1 MSSLNKKLVLAFLF
15 IFMLGSFGFFV
26 IDKATKSRI
35 DNIGII
41 GQVPSFSL
49 TNFDG
54 SIITEKQLDNRI
66 SIVSF
71 IFTQCEGACPIM
83 SENMSILQER
93 FASSNDIQFL
103 SITTDPDYDTLEVLN
118 DYSSNYSNKNN
129 WYFLRGNIID
139 VIELSEKGFFLSAA
153 LLPAGHSTRL
163 VLVDKQLNIRKYYE
177 GTIESNIFELQSD
190 IVTLLNQG

>member
-1 MSSLNKKLVLAFLF
+1 MSSLNKKLVIAFLF
-15 IFMLGSFGFFV
+15 IFMLGSLGFYV

-54 SIITEKQLDNRI
+54 SIITDQQLNNKI

-83 SENMSILQER
+83 SDNMSTLQER
-93 FASSNDIQFL
+93 FSASDDIQFL
-103 SITTDPDYDTLEVLN
+103 SITTDPDYDTLDILSEF
-118 DYSSNYSNKNN
+118 SSNYSNDNN
-129 WYFLRGNIID
+129 WFFLRGDIVDI
-139 VIELSEKGFFLSAA
+139 IELSEKGFFLSAA
-153 LLPAGHSTRL
+153 LLPAGHSTRF
-163 VLVDKQLNIRKYYE
+163 VLVDKKLNIRKFYE
-177 GTIESNIFELQSD
+177 GTVESNIFELQSD

>member
-1 MSSLNKKLVLAFLF
+1 MSSLNKKLVIAFLF
-15 IFMLGSFGFFV
+15 IFMLGSFGFYV

-35 DNIGII
+35 DNISII

-54 SIITEKQLDNRI
+54 SVITDQQLNDKI

-71 IFTQCEGACPIM
+71 IFTQCDGACPIM
-83 SENMSILQER
+83 SENMSILQKR
-93 FASSNDIQFL
+93 FSASDDVQFL
-103 SITTDPDYDTLEVLN
+103 SITTDPDYDTLDILKKF
-118 DYSSNYSNKNN
+118 SSNYSNDDN
-129 WYFLRGNIID
+129 WFFLRGNLIEI
-139 VIELSEKGFFLSAA
+139 IELSEKGFYLSAA
-153 LLPAGHSTRL
+153 LLPAGHSTRF
-163 VLVDKQLNIRKYYE
+163 VLVDKELNIRKYYE

>member
-15 IFMLGSFGFFV
+15 IFILGSFGFFV

-54 SIITEKQLDNRI
+54 SVITEEQLDNKI

-103 SITTDPDYDTLEVLN
+103 SITTDPDYDTLDVLN
-118 DYSSNYSNKNN
+118 DYSSTYSNNNN
-129 WYFLRGNIID
+129 WFFLRGDIID
-139 VIELSEKGFFLSAA
+139 IIELSEKGFFLSAA

-163 VLVDKQLNIRKYYE
+163 VLVDKESNIRKYYE

>member
-15 IFMLGSFGFFV
+15 IFILGSFGFFV

-54 SIITEKQLDNRI
+54 SIITENQLDDKI

-93 FASSNDIQFL
+93 FSSSNDIQFL
-103 SITTDPDYDTLEVLN
+103 SITTDPDYDTLDVLN
-118 DYSSNYSNKNN
+118 DYSSSYSNNNN
-129 WYFLRGNIID
+129 WFFLRGDILDI
-139 VIELSEKGFFLSAA
+139 IELSEKGFFLSAA

-163 VLVDKQLNIRKYYE
+163 VLVDKESNIRKYYE

>member
-54 SIITEKQLDNRI
+54 SVITEKQLDNKI

-118 DYSSNYSNKNN
+118 EYSSNYSNKNN
-129 WYFLRGNIID
+129 WYFLKGNIID
-139 VIELSEKGFFLSAA
+139 VIELSEKGFLLSAA

-190 IVTLLNQG
+190 IVTLLNQR

>member
-1 MSSLNKKLVLAFLF
+1 MSSLNKKLVIAFLF
-15 IFMLGSFGFFV
+15 IFMLGSFGFYV

-35 DNIGII
+35 DNISII

-54 SIITEKQLDNRI
+54 SVITDQQLNDKI

-83 SENMSILQER
+83 SENMSVLQQR
-93 FASSNDIQFL
+93 FSASDDVQFL
-103 SITTDPDYDTLEVLN
+103 SITTDPDYDTLDILEKF
-118 DYSSNYSNKNN
+118 SSNYSNNDN
-129 WYFLRGNIID
+129 WFFLRGNLIEI
-139 VIELSEKGFFLSAA
+139 IELSEKGFYLSAA
-153 LLPAGHSTRL
+153 LLPGGHSTRF
-163 VLVDKQLNIRKYYE
+163 VLVDKELNIRKYYE

>member
-54 SIITEKQLDNRI
+54 SIITENQLDDKI

-83 SENMSILQER
+83 SENMSILQGR

-103 SITTDPDYDTLEVLN
+103 SITTDPDYDTLDVLN
-118 DYSSNYSNKNN
+118 DYSSTYSNNNN
-129 WYFLRGNIID
+129 WFFLRGDIID
-139 VIELSEKGFFLSAA
+139 IIELSEKGFFLSAA

-163 VLVDKQLNIRKYYE
+163 VLVDKESNIRKYYE
-177 GTIESNIFELQSD
+177 GTIESNIFELQND
-190 IVTLLNQG
+190 IVTMLNQG

>member
-54 SIITEKQLDNRI
+54 SVVTEKQLDNKI

-118 DYSSNYSNKNN
+118 EYSSNYSNKNN
-129 WYFLRGNIID
+129 WYFLKGNIID
-139 VIELSEKGFFLSAA
+139 VIELSEKGFLLSAA

>member
-54 SIITEKQLDNRI
+54 SVITEKQLDNKI

-103 SITTDPDYDTLEVLN
+103 SITTDPDYDTLEVHN
-118 DYSSNYSNKNN
+118 KYSSNYSCLL
-129 WYFLRGNIID
+129 YTSD
-139 VIELSEKGFFLSAA
+139 AA
-153 LLPAGHSTRL
+153 
-163 VLVDKQLNIRKYYE
+163 DDQ
-177 GTIESNIFELQSD
+177 
-190 IVTLLNQG
+190 

>member
-1 MSSLNKKLVLAFLF
+1 MSSLNKKLVLAFIF

-54 SIITEKQLDNRI
+54 SIITENQLDNKI

-103 SITTDPDYDTLEVLN
+103 SITTDPDYDTLDVLN
-118 DYSSNYSNKNN
+118 DYSSSYSNNNN
-129 WYFLRGNIID
+129 WFFLRGDILDIID
-139 VIELSEKGFFLSAA
+139 LSEKGFFLSAA

-163 VLVDKQLNIRKYYE
+163 VLVDKESNIRKYYE

>member
-15 IFMLGSFGFFV
+15 IFILGSFGFFV

-54 SIITEKQLDNRI
+54 SIITENQLDDKI

-103 SITTDPDYDTLEVLN
+103 SITTDPDYDTLDVLN
-118 DYSSNYSNKNN
+118 DYSSTYSNNNN
-129 WYFLRGNIID
+129 WFFLRGDILDIID
-139 VIELSEKGFFLSAA
+139 LSEKGFFLSAA

-163 VLVDKQLNIRKYYE
+163 VLVDKESNIRKYYE

>member
-1 MSSLNKKLVLAFLF
+1 MSSLNIKLVLAFLF

-54 SIITEKQLDNRI
+54 SVITEKQLDNKI

-118 DYSSNYSNKNN
+118 EYSSNYSNKNN

>member
-1 MSSLNKKLVLAFLF
+1 MSSLNKKLVIAFLF
-15 IFMLGSFGFFV
+15 IFMLGSFGFYV

-41 GQVPSFSL
+41 GKVPSFSL

-54 SIITEKQLDNRI
+54 SIITDEQLNNKI

-83 SENMSILQER
+83 SDNMSTLQER
-93 FASSNDIQFL
+93 FSASDDIQFL
-103 SITTDPDYDTLEVLN
+103 SITTDPDYDTLDILSEF
-118 DYSSNYSNKNN
+118 SSNYSNDNN
-129 WYFLRGNIID
+129 WFFLRGDIVDI
-139 VIELSEKGFFLSAA
+139 IELSEKGFFLSAA
-153 LLPAGHSTRL
+153 LLPAGHSTRF
-163 VLVDKQLNIRKYYE
+163 VLVDKELNIRKFYE
-177 GTIESNIFELQSD
+177 GTVESNIYELQSD

>member
-54 SIITEKQLDNRI
+54 SVITEKQLDNKI

-118 DYSSNYSNKNN
+118 EYSSNYSNKNN

-139 VIELSEKGFFLSAA
+139 VIELSEIGFFLSAA

>member
-54 SIITEKQLDNRI
+54 SVITENQLDDKI

-103 SITTDPDYDTLEVLN
+103 SITTDPDYDTLDILN
-118 DYSSNYSNKNN
+118 EYSSSYSKNN
-129 WYFLRGNIID
+129 NWFFLRGDILDI
-139 VIELSEKGFFLSAA
+139 IELSEQGFFLSAA

-163 VLVDKQLNIRKYYE
+163 VLVDKELNIRKYYE

>member
-1 MSSLNKKLVLAFLF
+1 MSSLNKKLVIAFLF
-15 IFMLGSFGFFV
+15 IFMLGSFGFYI

-35 DNIGII
+35 DNISII

-54 SIITEKQLDNRI
+54 SVITDQQLNDKI

-93 FASSNDIQFL
+93 FSASDDVQFL
-103 SITTDPDYDTLEVLN
+103 SITTDPDYDTLDILEKF
-118 DYSSNYSNKNN
+118 SSNYSNDDN
-129 WYFLRGNIID
+129 WFFLRGNLIEI
-139 VIELSEKGFFLSAA
+139 IELSEKGFYLSAA
-153 LLPAGHSTRL
+153 LLPAGHSTRF
-163 VLVDKQLNIRKYYE
+163 VLVDKELNIRKYYE

>member
-54 SIITEKQLDNRI
+54 SVITEKQLYNKI

-93 FASSNDIQFL
+93 FASSYDIQFL

-118 DYSSNYSNKNN
+118 EYSSNYSNKNN
-129 WYFLRGNIID
+129 WYFLKGNIID
-139 VIELSEKGFFLSAA
+139 VIELSEKGFLLSAA

>member
-54 SIITEKQLDNRI
+54 SIITENQLDDKI

-103 SITTDPDYDTLEVLN
+103 SITTDPDYDTLDVLS
-118 DYSSNYSNKNN
+118 DYSSSYSNNNN
-129 WYFLRGNIID
+129 WFFLRGDILDI
-139 VIELSEKGFFLSAA
+139 IELSEKGFFLSAA

-163 VLVDKQLNIRKYYE
+163 VLVDKESNIRKYYE

>member
-54 SIITEKQLDNRI
+54 SVITEKQLDNKI

-103 SITTDPDYDTLEVLN
+103 SITTDPDFDTLEVLN
-118 DYSSNYSNKNN
+118 EYSSNYSNKNN

-163 VLVDKQLNIRKYYE
+163 VLGDKQLNIRKYYE

>member
-1 MSSLNKKLVLAFLF
+1 MSSLNKKLVIAFLF
-15 IFMLGSFGFFV
+15 IFMLGSFGFYI

-35 DNIGII
+35 DNISII

-54 SIITEKQLDNRI
+54 SVITDQQLNDKI

-83 SENMSILQER
+83 SENMSILQKR
-93 FASSNDIQFL
+93 FSASDDVQFL
-103 SITTDPDYDTLEVLN
+103 SITTDPDYDTLDILEN
-118 DYSSNYSNKNN
+118 FSSNYSNNDN
-129 WYFLRGNIID
+129 WFFLRGNLIEI
-139 VIELSEKGFFLSAA
+139 IELSEKGFYLSAA
-153 LLPAGHSTRL
+153 LLPAGHSTRF
-163 VLVDKQLNIRKYYE
+163 VLVDKELNIRKYYE

>member
-1 MSSLNKKLVLAFLF
+1 MSSLNKKLVIAFLF

-54 SIITEKQLDNRI
+54 SVITEKQLDNKI
-66 SIVSF
+66 SIISF

-83 SENMSILQER
+83 SENMSILQKR

-118 DYSSNYSNKNN
+118 EYSSNYSNKNN

-190 IVTLLNQG
+190 IVTLVNQG

>member
-54 SIITEKQLDNRI
+54 SVITEKQLDNKI

-93 FASSNDIQFL
+93 FASSNDIHFL

-118 DYSSNYSNKNN
+118 EYSSNYSNKNN
-129 WYFLRGNIID
+129 WYFLKGNIID
-139 VIELSEKGFFLSAA
+139 VIELSEKGFLLSAA

>member
-15 IFMLGSFGFFV
+15 IFMLGSLGFLV

-54 SIITEKQLDNRI
+54 SIITEKQLDNKI

-83 SENMSILQER
+83 SENMSILQGR

-103 SITTDPDYDTLEVLN
+103 SITTDPDYDTLEILN
-118 DYSSNYSNKNN
+118 EYSSNYSNNSN
-129 WYFLRGNIID
+129 WFFLRGNILDI
-139 VIELSEKGFFLSAA
+139 IELSEKGFFLSAA
-153 LLPAGHSTRL
+153 LLPAGPSPRL
-163 VLVDKQLNIRKYYE
+163 VLGDKELNIRKYYE

>member
-1 MSSLNKKLVLAFLF
+1 MSSLNKKLVIAFLF
-15 IFMLGSFGFFV
+15 IFMLGSFGFYI
-26 IDKATKSRI
+26 IDKASKSRI
-35 DNIGII
+35 DNISII

-54 SIITEKQLDNRI
+54 SVITDQQLNDKI

-93 FASSNDIQFL
+93 FSASDDVQFL
-103 SITTDPDYDTLEVLN
+103 SITTDPDYDTLDILEKF
-118 DYSSNYSNKNN
+118 SSNYSNNDN
-129 WYFLRGNIID
+129 WFFLRGNLIEI
-139 VIELSEKGFFLSAA
+139 IELSEKGFYLSAA
-153 LLPAGHSTRL
+153 LLPAGHSTRF
-163 VLVDKQLNIRKYYE
+163 VLVDKELNIRKYYE

>member
-1 MSSLNKKLVLAFLF
+1 MSSLNKKLVIAFLF
-15 IFMLGSFGFFV
+15 IFMLGSFGFYI

-35 DNIGII
+35 DNISII

-54 SIITEKQLDNRI
+54 SVITDQQLNDKI

-83 SENMSILQER
+83 SENMSILQDR
-93 FASSNDIQFL
+93 FSASDDVQFL
-103 SITTDPDYDTLEVLN
+103 SITTDPDYDTLDILEKF
-118 DYSSNYSNKNN
+118 SSNYSNNDN
-129 WYFLRGNIID
+129 WFFLRGNLIEI
-139 VIELSEKGFFLSAA
+139 IELSEKGFYLSAA
-153 LLPAGHSTRL
+153 LLPAGHSTRF
-163 VLVDKQLNIRKYYE
+163 VLVDKELNIRKYYE

>member
-35 DNIGII
+35 NNIGII

-54 SIITEKQLDNRI
+54 SVITEKQLDNKI

-103 SITTDPDYDTLEVLN
+103 SITTDPDNDTLEVLN
-118 DYSSNYSNKNN
+118 EYSSNYSNKNN

>member
-15 IFMLGSFGFFV
+15 IFMLGSLGFLV

-54 SIITEKQLDNRI
+54 SIITEKQLNNKI

-83 SENMSILQER
+83 SENMSVLQGR
-93 FASSNDIQFL
+93 FSSSDDIQFL
-103 SITTDPDYDTLEVLN
+103 SITTDPDYDTLEILN
-118 DYSSNYSNKNN
+118 EYSSNYSNNSN
-129 WYFLRGNIID
+129 WFFLRGNILDI
-139 VIELSEKGFFLSAA
+139 IELSEKGFFLSAA

-163 VLVDKQLNIRKYYE
+163 VLVDKELNIRKYYE